1 MYVTSLCSAESNL
14 GDVVADLSN
23 AGFDKIEFTG
33 NIRYE
38 PGIETEVLEL
48 QESGK
53 FDVCIHNYFPP
64 QPSEFVLNLASQDP
78 TIKAQSRALISQ
90 AVSLSEKLGKSL
102 FTCHPGFRHNL
113 LPRQH
118 NHFFVTSDTRPC
130 IEDDFYASVD
140 ELLSGVLPL
149 NFRLGI
155 ENLSPKSSDEAYSF
169 LTSDRDIE
177 HFLDNY
183 KKENRIGLLLDLGH
197 LEVAAF
203 LCGFN
208 HRACLDRILRDH
220 ASRIFEIHVSEN
232 NGRQDSHGV
241 TSPDSWQID
250 FLQNNRTVLRQA
262 QIVFEWHNAAT
273 AAAFKRYA
281 TICERLAL

>member
-1 MYVTSLCSAESNL
+1 
-14 GDVVADLSN
+14 LSN

-38 PGIETEVLEL
+38 PNIETVLLDL
-48 QESGK
+48 QKSRK
-53 FDVCIHNYFPP
+53 LDMCVHNYFPP
-64 QPSEFVLNLASQDP
+64 PPSEFVLNLASRDP
-78 TIKAQSRALISQ
+78 AIKEQSRTLISR

-118 NHFFVTSDTRPC
+118 NHFFVTSDMLAC
-130 IEDDFYASVD
+130 SEDDFYASVD
-140 ELLSGVLPL
+140 ELLASVLPP

-155 ENLSPKSSDEAYSF
+155 ENLSPKSSDDAYSF

-177 HFLDNY
+177 HFLDYY

-208 HRACLDRILRDH
+208 HRACLDKILRDH

-232 NGRQDSHGV
+232 DGRQDSHGV

-262 QIVFEWHNAAT
+262 RIVFEWHNTAT
-273 AAAFKRYA
+273 TAAFKRYA
-281 TICERLAL
+281 KLCERLAL